1 MSTQHASPKTG
12 TTRGSPD
19 HPSNGVPIIAIDVPV
34 MYEDEGQEQMGD
46 SEIHTVTLAILD
58 TGLRAFLAGRPDYR
72 VFSDLNVYYHRI
84 DHWAY
89 VSPDVMV
96 VSPTRGL
103 PAAVTSYRVGEDGPA
118 PTLAVEVLSRRS
130 FQQQDLTNKP
140 IIYADLGVQEYI
152 LADPTGAF
160 MPQKLLIKHLQP
172 DRTWIEEQD
181 PDGGVTSGLGL
192 RLLIE
197 RDGHVRVIDSKTG
210 KRYLRPAEAQA
221 EVDALQMT
229 SEAQQKRI
237 RALEEELSR
246 LRGQLR
252 KE

>member
-1 MSTQHASPKTG
+1 MSTQHASPETG
-12 TTRGSPD
+12 TGRGGPD
-19 HPSNGVPIIAIDVPV
+19 HRSDGVPIIAIDVPV

-46 SEIHTVTLAILD
+46 SEIHTITLAILD
-58 TGLRAFLAGRPDYR
+58 AGLRAFLAGRPDYR
-72 VFSDLNVYYHRI
+72 VFSNLNVYYHRI

-96 VSPTRGL
+96 VSPTREL
-103 PAAVTSYRVGEDGPA
+103 PGAVTSYRVGEDGPA

-140 IIYADLGVQEYI
+140 IIYADLGVHEYI

-160 MPQKLLIKHLQP
+160 MPQRLLIKRLRQ

-181 PDGGVTSGLGL
+181 PDGGVTSGLGF
-192 RLLIE
+192 RVVIE
-197 RDGHVRVIDSKTG
+197 PDGHVRVIESKTG
-210 KRYLRPAEAQA
+210 KRYVRPAEAQA
-221 EVDALQMT
+221 ELDAHQEQIRKL
-229 SEAQQKRI
+229 EA
-237 RALEEELSR
+237 ELSR
-246 LRGQLR
+246 LRSQVR